1 MKISE
6 EELKQIIV
14 EALQEEDLEEGI
26 MDKIRGIG
34 GGLKGVGG
42 AAKAAAADA
51 AGKVGA
57 AYGEGS
63 YSNTKQD
70 IVTRVQADLEKLQ
83 VAAGK
88 YEKDEEFK
96 KALDGAVAALRSLEP
111 VRQSEPRLDAVP
123 GDATRAMAAQAAA
136 ASKADEPAADTPA
149 ADTPADEPAADTP
162 ADEPAA
168 EEAKPE
174 ISVFRGKGGKGVQ
187 SQMAKAGIKGKDMS
201 RILKGLKADLTGAGF
216 EVLEELAEANRREI
230 SLDKTLEAIGQITDP
245 AQKEAA
251 KKIIVKLLK
260 KNKVKVTDTRLKQE
274 PASLQESQ
282 ISRFAKLAG
291 LL

>member
-6 EELKQIIV
+6 KELKQIIV

-88 YEKDEEFK
+88 YEKDEEF
-96 KALDGAVAALRSLEP
+96 
-111 VRQSEPRLDAVP
+111 
-123 GDATRAMAAQAAA
+123 
-136 ASKADEPAADTPA
+136 
-149 ADTPADEPAADTP
+149 
-162 ADEPAA
+162 
-168 EEAKPE
+168 
-174 ISVFRGKGGKGVQ
+174 
-187 SQMAKAGIKGKDMS
+187 
-201 RILKGLKADLTGAGF
+201 
-216 EVLEELAEANRREI
+216 
-230 SLDKTLEAIGQITDP
+230 
-245 AQKEAA
+245 
-251 KKIIVKLLK
+251 
-260 KNKVKVTDTRLKQE
+260 
-274 PASLQESQ
+274 
-282 ISRFAKLAG
+282 
-291 LL
+291 

>member
-6 EELKQIIV
+6 KELKQIIV

-136 ASKADEPAADTPA
+136 ASKADEPADAPA
-149 ADTPADEPAADTP
+149 ADAPAADTP

-187 SQMAKAGIKGKDMS
+187 SQMAKAGIAGKDMS

-216 EVLEELAEANRREI
+216 EVLEELAEANRKEI
-230 SLDKTLEAIGQITDP
+230 SLDKTLEAIDQITDP

-282 ISRFAKLAG
+282 VSRFAKLAG
-291 LL
+291 LTKGE

>member
-6 EELKQIIV
+6 KELKQIIV

-96 KALDGAVAALRSLEP
+96 KSLDGAVAALRSLEP

-136 ASKADEPAADTPA
+136 ASKADEPADAPA
-149 ADTPADEPAADTP
+149 ADAPAADTP

-187 SQMAKAGIKGKDMS
+187 SQMAKAGIAGKDMS

-216 EVLEELAEANRREI
+216 EVLEELAEANRKEI
-230 SLDKTLEAIGQITDP
+230 SLDKTLEAIDQITDP

-282 ISRFAKLAG
+282 VSRFAKLAG
-291 LL
+291 LTKGE

>member
-6 EELKQIIV
+6 KELKQIIV

-96 KALDGAVAALRSLEP
+96 KSLDGAVAALRSLEP

-136 ASKADEPAADTPA
+136 ASKADEPAA
-149 ADTPADEPAADTP
+149 
-162 ADEPAA
+162 

-187 SQMAKAGIKGKDMS
+187 SQMAKAGIAGKDMS

-216 EVLEELAEANRREI
+216 EVLEELAEANRKEI
-230 SLDKTLEAIGQITDP
+230 SLDKTLEAIDQITDP

-282 ISRFAKLAG
+282 VSRFAKLAG
-291 LL
+291 LTKGE